1 MIERYRKQ
9 ILFDGVGEEGQ
20 RALLKSRVALIG
32 CGALGSVIA
41 QTIVRA
47 GFGFVRI
54 VDRDFVDLSNLQR
67 QVLYDENDV
76 QQRLPKV
83 VAATRKLEAINS
95 EITLEP
101 HVADVTFENIL
112 EFVSDVDLIIDGTDN
127 FEIRFLINDA
137 AVETGI
143 PWVHAG
149 CVGSHGQVMTIIPGE
164 TPCLRCLMPEI
175 PDPGSAETCDT
186 AGVLASAIQVVSSLQ
201 VVDAIKLLTGQKE
214 LISQSLTIVDVWEGT
229 MRKLDVSKLN
239 AAKTCPCCSGDD
251 RVWLQGERGSQ
262 STVLC
267 GRNSVQLSP
276 SAKMSLT
283 FPELEQRLS
292 QSGEVKNN
300 SFLLIFKPKE
310 SDHELTIFQNGRA
323 IISGTE
329 DLTEARQLYARY
341 LGN

>member
-9 ILFDGVGEEGQ
+9 ILFDGVGEAGQ
-20 RALLKSRVALIG
+20 RALLNSRVALIG

-67 QVLYDENDV
+67 QVLFDEDDV
-76 QQRLPKV
+76 RQRLPKV

-95 EITLEP
+95 EIVIEP

-112 EFVSDVDLIIDGTDN
+112 GFVSDVDLILDGTDN

-137 AVETGI
+137 SVETGT

-201 VVDAIKLLTGQKE
+201 VVDAIKYLTGQKD
-214 LISQSLTIVDVWEGT
+214 LISRSLTIVDVWDGT

-239 AAKTCPCCSGDD
+239 EAKSCPCCSGKD
-251 RVWLQGERGSQ
+251 RVWLSGESGSQ

-276 SAKMSLT
+276 PAKMSLT
-283 FPELEQRLS
+283 FPELEKRLS

-300 SFLLIFKPKE
+300 SFLLIFKPNE
-310 SDHELTIFQNGRA
+310 SDHEFTIFQNGRA

-329 DLTEARQLYARY
+329 DLAEARQLYARY